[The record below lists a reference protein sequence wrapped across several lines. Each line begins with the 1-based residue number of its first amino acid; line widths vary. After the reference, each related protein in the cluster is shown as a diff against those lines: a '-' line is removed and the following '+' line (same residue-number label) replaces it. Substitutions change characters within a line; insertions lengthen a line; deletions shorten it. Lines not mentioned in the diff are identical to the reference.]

1 MNLCFVV
8 VNDIDKFEDLLSE
21 FNKRKLYG
29 GTIFDTMGMARM
41 MGQPGGVAHS
51 IRGFLN
57 KGRPFNKTIMM
68 AVSDDQLQAV
78 KESFEAVLGDLE
90 GENVGIII
98 ALPLKA
104 CWGVGDHNP
113 QA

>member
-1 MNLCFVV
+1 
-8 VNDIDKFEDLLSE
+8 
-21 FNKRKLYG
+21 
-29 GTIFDTMGMARM
+29 
-41 MGQPGGVAHS
+41 
-51 IRGFLN
+51 
-57 KGRPFNKTIMM
+57 MM